1 MDSQNPKDRIKQR
14 VKTAVQNKLTSFGIK
29 SEKAENLAPII
40 TDLIAE
46 GKSKEEVN
54 TTLLTL
60 MGEEYYKPSFT
71 DWLFG
76 YASFFINKNNSTSSD
91 VPTGDDL
98 ELSSSDEEEEK
109 KEEKPETETKAQ
121 SQKNT
126 LVKRRLSRS
135 ASSLDLAS
143 EVQKEVYGQA
153 MAIAATTESL
163 NKSKNEKII
172 EKKKSFSRRRGSFGS
187 SYAGSESGDKPH
199 IVRCQYWPNCNRGE
213 ACKFWHPKEL
223 CRKYPNCADGDRCLY
238 IHPAPLSKPPTK
250 PQSPAFNSHSSDA
263 GSVTSSSSNI
273 ECKFGANCTRPDCK
287 FSHPS
292 PAAKLTKQQQN
303 TTTTTQDSNKN
314 NKSNVP
320 CHYYPNCKN
329 ADCPYMHPS
338 TTPKN
343 ETVNVAC
350 RYGSSCT
357 RQDCHF
363 LHPSS
368 RRV

>member
-76 YASFFINKNNSTSSD
+76 YASFFINKNTTATAD
-91 VPTGDDL
+91 APAADDL
-98 ELSSSDEEEEK
+98 DLSSSDEEEEK
-109 KEEKPETETKAQ
+109 PEAETKAQ

-163 NKSKNEKII
+163 NKSKNEKTI
-172 EKKKSFSRRRGSFGS
+172 EKKKSFSRRRESIGS
-187 SYAGSESGDKPH
+187 SYAGSESGEKPH
-199 IVRCQYWPNCNRGE
+199 VVRCQYWPNCNRGE

-223 CRKYPNCADGDRCLY
+223 CRKYPNCPDGDHCLY

-250 PQSPAFNSHSSDA
+250 PQSPAFNSHASDA
-263 GSVTSSSSNI
+263 GSVTSNSSTI

-292 PAAKLTKQQQN
+292 PAAIVAMMTAKQQQSTHN
-303 TTTTTQDSNKN
+303 VQSKASNDDLSTIN
-314 NKSNVP
+314 IP
-320 CHYYPNCKN
+320 CRYEPNCSR
-329 ADCPYMHPS
+329 ADC
-338 TTPKN
+338 
-343 ETVNVAC
+343 
-350 RYGSSCT
+350 R
-357 RQDCHF
+357 F
-363 LHPSS
+363 LHKQP
-368 RRV
+368 RKFN